1 MRSARRV
8 WGFVAALAWFGV
20 ALDVTLSATDNYS
33 HAEIAAHA
41 YGNNPT
47 GAAGALPRV
56 VDTLSYFT
64 VWSNVVV
71 ALAFTLLA
79 LQVGRAT
86 ATSGDRP
93 TGDRFS
99 RLARVLL
106 LDALVMI
113 TVTAIVYQVVLA
125 PDANPTGVAVVTNF
139 LEHQAVPVLSVFAW
153 LVVGP
158 RRAFDRRTFSLF
170 LVVPVVWVAYMLVRG
185 AFIDA
190 YPYPFVNVSTNGY
203 ASVAVALCAILA
215 FGLALAAL
223 YTGLD
228 KVLSRRR

>member
-1 MRSARRV
+1 
-8 WGFVAALAWFGV
+8 VAALAWFGV

-56 VDTLSYFT
+56 IDTLSYFT

-79 LQVGRAT
+79 LQARRA
-86 ATSGDRP
+86 ATSGERP

-139 LEHQAVPVLSVFAW
+139 LEHQAVPVLSVLAW

-158 RRAFDRRTFSLF
+158 RRAFDRRTFSLL
-170 LVVPVVWVAYMLVRG
+170 LVVPVVWVVYMLVRG

-228 KVLSRRR
+228 KVLSQRR